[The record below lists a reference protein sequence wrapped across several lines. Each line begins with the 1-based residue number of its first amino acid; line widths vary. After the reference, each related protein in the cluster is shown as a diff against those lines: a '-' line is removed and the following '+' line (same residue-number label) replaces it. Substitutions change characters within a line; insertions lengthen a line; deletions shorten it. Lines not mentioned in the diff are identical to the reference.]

1 MFTVILDDFNA
12 WQTDNKIA
20 SEGNQLE
27 SFACFYGYQ

>member
-1 MFTVILDDFNA
+1 MFTVILDDFN
-12 WQTDNKIA
+12 DNKIA